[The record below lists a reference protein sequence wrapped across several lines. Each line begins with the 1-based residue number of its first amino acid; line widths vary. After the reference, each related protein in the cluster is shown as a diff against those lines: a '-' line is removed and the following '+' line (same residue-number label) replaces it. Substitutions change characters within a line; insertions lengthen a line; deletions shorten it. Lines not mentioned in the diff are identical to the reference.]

1 MNKTLKQMVMHN
13 AYVKQMYMIQNV

>member
-13 AYVKQMYMIQNV
+13 AYAKQMYMIQNV